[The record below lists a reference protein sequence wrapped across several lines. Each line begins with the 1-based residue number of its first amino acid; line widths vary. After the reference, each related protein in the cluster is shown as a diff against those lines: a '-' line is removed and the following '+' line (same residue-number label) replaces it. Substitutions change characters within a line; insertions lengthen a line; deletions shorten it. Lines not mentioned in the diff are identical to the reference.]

1 MIIIAAGSPA
11 EGLTFYGS
19 WANSEAEEAVQWA
32 TDSLI
37 AEWSIMQLHS
47 AAVGYESP
55 NGRFIAIA
63 GDIET
68 GLYAEGPYSS
78 VDDIYN
84 GRQFAGLV
92 STATLYDKEEEN
104 A

>member
-11 EGLTFYGS
+11 DGFTFYGS
-19 WANSEAEEAVQWA
+19 WANEETEEAAQWA

-37 AEWSIMQLHS
+37 AEWSIIRLYS
-47 AAVGYESP
+47 AEIGYEAP
-55 NGRFIAIA
+55 NGKFIAIG

-78 VDDIYN
+78 VDEIYN
-84 GRQFAGLV
+84 GRRFAGLV
-92 STATLYDKEEEN
+92 SIVTLHDKEEEN
-104 A
+104 V